1 MALIKQ
7 IRQRTGLAIGVIAGG
22 LILFL
27 LGGDLLSPN
36 SALLNANQNII
47 GEIAGEEITLEEF
60 SLKVEEYKT
69 SFQQRSGRIPAEA
82 EMVSVREQAWQAMIV
97 ERVFEEE
104 YDKLGL
110 TISSQ
115 ELIDMVQG
123 KNIVPEL
130 RAQLVNPQTGQFD
143 KSQLITF
150 LQSLETADP
159 AQQAAWA
166 QQEKLFAQARS
177 RVKYDNLLATTEYA
191 TTAEA
196 KMEHK
201 AANTI
206 ADASVLFFPYYVI
219 PDGDIKIEDSDLADY
234 LSKNQEKF
242 KVGNSANLEYVSFSI
257 QPSGEDS
264 AEVISKITALT
275 AELKVSTADSA
286 FVSKNS
292 EVQQPFKVY
301 APGDQLPEALTTNV
315 AQFVKGETYGPFI
328 TANSSYVTYK
338 IADQY
343 EGTAKMRASHILFGT
358 EGMDEAGKA
367 AVKTQ
372 AETVLAEVKTT
383 GDFAGAARQYGQ
395 DGTAQNGGDLGW
407 FAKADFVE
415 AFANATYAVNSKGL
429 LPNLVETEYGFHIID
444 VTELPN
450 TAYTKLAV
458 LELELVASD
467 LTRNEAFR
475 NADAFVSES
484 GNRDEFTE
492 NATEKG
498 FRIIQANNVD
508 ATSRNLNNITD
519 ARQVVIWAFSEA
531 AEGEV
536 STVFE
541 LNNSYLVASLVSKK
555 EEGEAKLEDV
565 KDQVKQLVLND
576 KKAALINQKLAGKT
590 TLEQMKAVFPE
601 ASINEVPG
609 LRLSDSVIPGI
620 GFAPKAIGTIFGTKT
635 NGQITKP
642 VQEDLGVLVA
652 KVNNLTPAAE
662 IGDYTSYQ
670 AQLAQGASQRMTYQ
684 IMMALQELAKVKDYR
699 YKYF

>member
-576 KKAALINQKLAGKT
+576 KKAALINKKLAGKT
-590 TLEQMKAVFPE
+590 TLEQMKAVFQE

-652 KVNNLTPAAE
+652 KVNNLTPAAA